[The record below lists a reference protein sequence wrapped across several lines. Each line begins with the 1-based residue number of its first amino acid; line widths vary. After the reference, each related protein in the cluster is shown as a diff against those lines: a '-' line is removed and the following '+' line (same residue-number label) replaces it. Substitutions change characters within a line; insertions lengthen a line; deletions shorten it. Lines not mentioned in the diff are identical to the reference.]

1 MPEQLKVKAARQ
13 ASLTRQILLT
23 LIFVVPIFYLLGLAR
38 RHRPLHFADPAA
50 NLVAHAMLFFVPVAW
65 ATLVTAG
72 EIEFVQPPGELLK
85 SAQFRSAWWQSIL
98 FYPSLALGIFF
109 TLDSAWRILSGT
121 ASPPATPA
129 GEAAF
134 TMVLAWIFALL
145 LSLKAKAYKKVWI
158 LPEGLHVGLGRFVRW
173 DEIHHVRWQ
182 GRNVDLFH
190 KDCRVIPTMGIN
202 VTDDTSLNA
211 LKQKL
216 SNLQIPDANSV
227 PPALVLT
234 QCVVAVLS
242 VAIFSLGLAARFL
255 GEIDTRLVV
264 SAALAVGIA
273 AMWLLEKIYVPSATR
288 MKRPAI
294 VKES

>member
-1 MPEQLKVKAARQ
+1 MPEQLKVKAPPQ
-13 ASLTRQILLT
+13 ASPIRQIFLT

-38 RHRPLHFADPAA
+38 RHRPLYFADPAA
-50 NLVAHAMLFFVPVAW
+50 NLVAHAMLFFVPVIW
-65 ATLVTAG
+65 AMLVTAG

-85 SAQFRSAWWQSIL
+85 SAQFKSAWWQSIL

-109 TLDSAWRILSGT
+109 TLDSAGRILSGV
-121 ASPPATPA
+121 ADQPATPA
-129 GEAAF
+129 GKAAL
-134 TMVLAWIFALL
+134 TMVLASIFALRL
-145 LSLKAKAYKKVWI
+145 CLKAKSYKKVWI
-158 LPEGLHVGLGRFVRW
+158 LPEGLHVGLGRFLRW

-182 GRNVDLFH
+182 GPEVDMFH
-190 KDCRVIPTMGIN
+190 KDRRWIPTMGIN
-202 VTDDTSLNA
+202 ITDDTSLNV

-216 SNLQIPDANSV
+216 SNHQIPDANSV

-242 VAIFSLGLAARFL
+242 VAIFGLGLAARFL
-255 GEIDTRLVV
+255 REIDTRLVV
-264 SAALAVGIA
+264 SVALVVGVV
-273 AMWLLEKIYVPSATR
+273 AMWLLEKVYVPRATR